1 MSIRNALYSKFDL
14 THRYL
19 EEKNVLPSLISATGP
34 DVTAVAIPAW
44 LDASAVAV
52 GSVSGILVARERK
65 LDLVG
70 YIVLAMVGGLGG
82 GLIRDIIIQHND
94 VYMAKSSYAIPM
106 TVLVGFLGFLFP
118 NALKRFPHLLEWV
131 DIVSVGLFVAAGTD
145 KAIVYG
151 FNAWAVVLLGTV
163 TGVGGGML
171 RDIFLG
177 DTPRIFQRSNFY
189 ALCGGRRPELPHT
202 GLPPQRDEPV
212 GGSHLRGGGGP
223 HRRVSLRFNI
233 LSPANVNLA
242 PAVTRRVK
250 VIYHM
255 AKEDGVEL
263 QRILQGSGKTGNQV
277 TFEKRRARPQDG
289 RLGKGSAS
297 DSDDQDGSP
306 VMNRIIVEDDV
317 DLNCTTA
324 PQDRTQTQKLAAR
337 TKANLQGTKPGRRT

>member
-14 THRYL
+14 TYRCL

-189 ALCGGRRPELPHT
+189 ALCAVAGALSYHI
-202 GLPPQRDEPV
+202 LV
-212 GGSHLRGGGGP
+212 FHLNVTSQWAAAICVAVVVLT
-223 HRRVSLRFNI
+223 RRVSLRFNI

-255 AKEDGVEL
+255 AKEDGVESSK
-263 QRILQGSGKTGNQV
+263 RILQRLSKTGNYQV
-277 TFEKRRARPQDG
+277 TFEKSAGPQDG
-289 RLGKGSAS
+289 TASGKAAAS

-306 VMNRIIVEDDV
+306 VIDRIIVEDDV
-317 DLNCTTA
+317 DLNSHDGA
-324 PQDRTQTQKLAAR
+324 PGSDSGQS
-337 TKANLQGTKPGRRT
+337 